1 MTSTLEKS
9 VIDVRGSNFY
19 IKPPKQYRCIIA
31 VISEGEDGFSAIV
44 TNLPG
49 AVGDGNTEEE
59 AVTSACDAVRAVVE
73 CYEEAGE
80 SIPWV
85 ADFYSVDIPEGAK
98 IRKVLVDAVKCS

>member
-1 MTSTLEKS
+1 MTSTLERS
-9 VIDVRGSNFY
+9 VIDVRGKNFY
-19 IKPPKQYRCIIA
+19 IKTPKQYRCVIA

-49 AVGDGNTEEE
+49 AAGDGNTEEE
-59 AVTSACDAVRAVVE
+59 AVTSACDAVRAIVE

-85 ADFYSVDIPEGAK
+85 ADLYSVEIPEGAK
-98 IRKVLVDAVKCS
+98 VRRVLVDAVKRS